1 MQEFSLQTV
10 RRVKPGSAN
19 DAEKQ
24 RLSVAVHA
32 NLKCLNCSWINHC
45 SSKVQHF
52 TLLTFRV
59 CLTRLNWLI

>member
-10 RRVKPGSAN
+10 RRVKPGS
-19 DAEKQ
+19 AEKQ

-52 TLLTFRV
+52 TLLSFRV